1 MSGPARSR
9 DHRREALRRAVNLI
23 YEFLRAPPQRPSGDV
38 CFLLTSTYMDVGKP
52 EIGPGRLRD
61 SGLAFPIE
69 NLSVIRP
76 LPRNLSTIPW

>member
-38 CFLLTSTYMDVGKP
+38 CFLLTSTYMDVGNS
-52 EIGPGRLRD
+52 EVND
-61 SGLAFPIE
+61 SPRGSSSQLTV
-69 NLSVIRP
+69 SP
-76 LPRNLSTIPW
+76 LYEQSA